1 MLNLLSKRYD
11 PKAFRIR
18 IDKYLNYFF
27 YYYIMSSVTITEKEL
42 EKIKNNAEKLIKD
55 IAKLTDQDRIAF
67 ERMKDIKNN
76 PEMFT
81 SEKELNDFLKKRGVK
96 LDPVDN

>member
-1 MLNLLSKRYD
+1 
-11 PKAFRIR
+11 
-18 IDKYLNYFF
+18 
-27 YYYIMSSVTITEKEL
+27 MSSVTITEKEL